1 MKKIEKL
8 KLIEGDFSYEE
19 AKEILM
25 NIFSAKIKY
34 HEMKNYSSQE
44 RFGKDDE
51 TAKIRI
57 PELEKEIDKVKNL
70 VLDAASNNNRLI
82 ITSEI
87 NVSQSNQ

>member
-87 NVSQSNQ
+87 IVSQSNQ

>member
-8 KLIEGDFSYEE
+8 KLIEGDFTYEE

-25 NIFSAKIKY
+25 NIFSAKIHY

-51 TAKIRI
+51 TAKNRI
-57 PELEKEIDKVKNL
+57 PQLENEIEKVKNL
-70 VLDAASNNNRLI
+70 VKEAATNKNKLI

-87 NVSQSNQ
+87 NVTQSNQ